1 MQNQMKTMPI
11 TSDVIGKLRKIQNGT
26 VFDSPLVFVAEM
38 MQNAYRARAKQMQVT
53 IRDDTIVFA
62 DDGCGASNP
71 KTILT
76 LDYSQWA
83 STDEGFG
90 IGFWSILAIPDI
102 QECRVTS
109 RKWTATINVATL
121 FTNGAPE
128 AAVTWNDDLYHGFR
142 VQIAAPYI
150 RDHRQEIVDELTRV
164 GALQP
169 YTVRI
174 NEYVVPTQDPFDAVT
189 GEFTKDFA
197 TRLFTAR
204 LAVTR
209 HGWQA
214 PDLYYERRAVC
225 GYHDCL
231 GVRGIIEMKPK
242 SLTLK
247 EPDRKQ
253 IVTDN
258 KRDTFATAVMKCTRD
273 LYREFVRQATTD
285 QVTRYAGVI
294 DEILSIGDYE
304 AYVLDDEMFT
314 TIGGVRTND
323 PVEPDHIQFTRS
335 EIDPDAF
342 VRDDEEIVTPV
353 VDTVYR
359 RSIKPRKRSV
369 RSEIKKWKRTVWINA
384 DEMDDLQEMVAK
396 AKYYGLTVV
405 TARNVLQKNVF
416 MKYRVP
422 HISEIEQNI
431 VRRHVISNVMVRTRK
446 EEAFLALLSP
456 ICRYYNIP
464 NVFRIGNIA
473 MTLEVSVGGRV
484 IDRELMQVGGIAHNG
499 LIVLDRRHLALKRF
513 RLYGDGIGQHELKAL
528 LATLP
533 TVCHEL
539 AHHLYHTTDNTTE
552 HFNTERRIYDEL
564 VTMYLMME
572 R

>member
-38 MQNAYRARAKQMQVT
+38 MQNAYRARAKMMQVT
-53 IRDDTIVFA
+53 IQDDTIVFA

-76 LDYSQWA
+76 LDYSQWT

-90 IGFWSILAIPDI
+90 IGFWSIIAIPDI

-197 TRLFTAR
+197 TRLFSAR

-209 HGWQA
+209 HGWQS

-231 GVRGIIEMKPK
+231 GVRGIIEMKPTA
-242 SLTLK
+242 LTLK

-253 IVTDN
+253 IVTDT
-258 KRDTFATAVMKCTRD
+258 KRSKFAEIVVKCTRD
-273 LYREFVRQATTD
+273 LYREFVRQATND
-285 QVTRYAGVI
+285 QITRYAGVI

-323 PVEPDHIQFTRS
+323 PVEPDHIQFTR
-335 EIDPDAF
+335 
-342 VRDDEEIVTPV
+342 
-353 VDTVYR
+353 
-359 RSIKPRKRSV
+359 
-369 RSEIKKWKRTVWINA
+369 
-384 DEMDDLQEMVAK
+384 
-396 AKYYGLTVV
+396 
-405 TARNVLQKNVF
+405 
-416 MKYRVP
+416 
-422 HISEIEQNI
+422 
-431 VRRHVISNVMVRTRK
+431 
-446 EEAFLALLSP
+446 
-456 ICRYYNIP
+456 
-464 NVFRIGNIA
+464 
-473 MTLEVSVGGRV
+473 
-484 IDRELMQVGGIAHNG
+484 
-499 LIVLDRRHLALKRF
+499 
-513 RLYGDGIGQHELKAL
+513 
-528 LATLP
+528 
-533 TVCHEL
+533 
-539 AHHLYHTTDNTTE
+539 
-552 HFNTERRIYDEL
+552 
-564 VTMYLMME
+564 
-572 R
+572 

>member
-76 LDYSQWA
+76 LDYSQWT

-150 RDHRQEIVDELTRV
+150 RDHRDKIVAELTRV

-174 NEYVVPTQDPFDAVT
+174 NEYVVPTQDPFDEVT
-189 GEFTKDFA
+189 GEFSQDFA

-209 HGWQA
+209 HGWQS
-214 PDLYYERRAVC
+214 PDLYYERRFVC
-225 GYHDCL
+225 DYNDGM
-231 GVRGIIEMKPK
+231 GVQGIIEMKPR

-253 IVTDN
+253 IVHDT
-258 KRDTFATAVMKCTRD
+258 KRDKFAEVVARCIRD
-273 LYREFVRQATTD
+273 LYRAFVRQATND
-285 QVTRYAGVI
+285 QITRYAGMI
-294 DEILSIGDYE
+294 DEILSVGDYE
-304 AYVLDDEMFT
+304 AYVLDDNMFT
-314 TIGGVRTND
+314 TIGGAKSSPPATPD
-323 PVEPDHIQFTRS
+323 PVSFERA

-342 VRDDEEIVTPV
+342 TRDDEEIVTPV
-353 VDTVYR
+353 VDTGYR
-359 RSIKPRKRSV
+359 RPARPRKRSV
-369 RSEIKKWKRTVWINA
+369 GSTVKKWKRTVWINA
-384 DEMDDLQEMVAK
+384 NEVDDLEEMVAK

-416 MKYRVP
+416 LKYRVP

-484 IDRELMQVGGIAHNG
+484 IDRKLMQVGGIAHNG
-499 LIVLDRRHLALKRF
+499 LIVLDRKHLALKRF
-513 RLYGDGIGQHELKAL
+513 HLYGRGFGQHELKAL

-539 AHHLYHTTDNTTE
+539 AHLLYHTTDNTTE

-564 VTMYLMME
+564 VTMYL